1 MDLMKISMKRK
12 IEKLKEGEKMNCPR
26 CEIGMTEATKHSV
39 VIDHCPTCGG
49 VWLDKGEM
57 GKILNQMKEAESSLD
72 EEFRNMRVERRDYH
86 DRDYDKD
93 RYDKYHYK
101 KKSTFGKLFDIFD

>member
-1 MDLMKISMKRK
+1 
-12 IEKLKEGEKMNCPR
+12 MNCPR

-57 GKILNQMKEAESSLD
+57 GKIISHMKEAEASLE
-72 EEFRNMRVERRDYH
+72 EEFRPMRAKREDRH
-86 DRDYDKD
+86 DRDYYEKD
-93 RYDKYHYK
+93 HDDHYRYK
-101 KKSTFGKLFDIFD
+101 KKSRFGKLFDIFD